1 MVIREKTE
9 KNEDIFL
16 SEFAKKSALSRGR
29 MHPEAKCA
37 VRTEFA
43 RDRDRIVHS
52 QSFRRLRHK
61 TQVFLAPKGDHYRT
75 RLTHTLEVNQ
85 VARTVSRALCLN
97 EDLTEAIA
105 LGHDLGHTPF
115 GHAGERALDSVVPFL
130 FDHAAQSVRE
140 INIYEKEGRG
150 LNLTYET
157 LNGIANHSEKHRDRC
172 ETLEAKVVSFADR
185 IAYLNHD
192 IDDAIRA
199 GIIEESDV
207 PFDVHQILGY
217 EKSERITSL
226 VVSLIENSISDIMLD
241 DKTAA
246 AYRTLYDF
254 MFKFVYKNSAA
265 KEHEIKA
272 EEMIKRVYHYF
283 LKNLTRLP
291 SDYKKTADKEGV
303 ERAVCDY
310 IAGMTDHFLLNI
322 YEDAFIPKVWSF

>member
-9 KNEDIFL
+9 KNEDLFL
-16 SEFAKKSALSRGR
+16 SKFAKKSIDSKGR
-29 MHPEAKCA
+29 ERAEEKCA
-37 VRTEFA
+37 VRTDFA
-43 RDRDRIVHS
+43 RDRDRIIHS
-52 QSFRRLRHK
+52 KSFRRLRHK

-85 VARTVSRALCLN
+85 VARTVSRALSLN

-115 GHAGERALDSVVPFL
+115 GHAGERALDCVVPFS

-140 INIYEKEGRG
+140 ITIYEKDGRG

-172 ETLEAKVVSFADR
+172 ETNEAQVVSFADR

-226 VVSLIENSISDIMLD
+226 VVSLIENSGSDIMLD
-241 DKTAA
+241 SKTQA
-246 AYRTLYDF
+246 AYRTLYEF

-265 KEHEIKA
+265 KIHEEKA
-272 EEMIKRVYHYF
+272 EDMIKRIYHYF
-283 LKNLTRLP
+283 LQNIIRLP
-291 SDYKKTADKEGV
+291 QDYKNTAIKEGN

-310 IAGMTDHFLLNI
+310 IAGMTDQFLLAV